1 MSVTSGF
8 YNAVLVQGEW
18 DREYTAEQFSQ
29 VFDGLVND
37 GVYASVGAKFMV
49 TPDSSTNMR
58 VVVGSGRAWF
68 NHTWILN
75 DSGYFITLDNP
86 DASRS
91 RIDAIVIE
99 VDSAAR
105 ENRITTVKGAY
116 KANNPSRPTLD
127 DNQYPLAYITI
138 GSGNPYVISPGSIV
152 NAVGTSE
159 CPYVTGIIQ
168 TLSIDQIVL
177 QWQSLWESWLL
188 EEQSITQTMLDNLQT
203 EIDQIDSTSDFDLP
217 PVLGYDIS
225 VGRNSFTLY
234 TPTQNT
240 EEQNI
245 WDNGYKYRAKL
256 PLQGVLAGMRP
267 YITWSLSSIESAGA
281 DILNQFQCTTNGV
294 YIYAISK
301 PSASIT
307 ALTVECRR
315 NSGTS

>member
-29 VFDGLVND
+29 IFDGLVND
-37 GVYASVGAKFMV
+37 GVYASVGAHFQV

-68 NHTWILN
+68 DHTWTLN
-75 DSGYFITLDNP
+75 DSGYFVLLDNP
-86 DASRS
+86 DASRK

-105 ENRITTVKGAY
+105 ENRITKVKGEY
-116 KANNPSRPTLD
+116 SGNNPSKPNLNS
-127 DNQYPLAYITI
+127 NQYPLAYITVTP
-138 GSGNPYVISPGSIV
+138 GNPHIINPGNIE
-152 NAVGTSE
+152 NAVGSDA
-159 CPYVTGIIQ
+159 CPWVTGIIQ
-168 TLSIDQIVL
+168 SLSIEQIVA

-188 EEQSITQTMLDNLQT
+188 EEQAITQTMLDNLQT

-225 VGRNSFTLY
+225 VGRNSFTTY

-267 YITWSLSSIESAGA
+267 YITWSLPSIEEAGA
-281 DILNQFQCTTNGV
+281 DILNQFQCTVNGV
-294 YIYAISK
+294 YVYATGK